1 MSEFDS
7 LPYRPCVGMMIANR
21 QGKIFVGQRL
31 DGRHSQWGDCWQ
43 MPQGGIDEG
52 EDARTAALR
61 ELTEETGLAPEKVEI
76 IAESKEQYFY
86 DLPPELLGKI
96 WKGRFRGQ
104 QQDWFLM
111 RFSGEDEDIDIATK
125 HPEFSAWKWAD
136 PEMLPDMI
144 VPFKRD
150 IYRGLL
156 REFGELI

>member
-1 MSEFDS
+1 
-7 LPYRPCVGMMIANR
+7 MMIANR

-61 ELTEETGLAPEKVEI
+61 ELAEETGLTPDHVEI
-76 IAESKEQYFY
+76 IAQSEEELFY

-96 WKGRFRGQ
+96 WKGRFKGQ
-104 QQDWFLM
+104 RQIWFLM
-111 RFSGEDEDIDIATK
+111 RFSGEDDDIDIATD
-125 HPEFSAWKWAD
+125 HPEFSTWKWAAPD
-136 PEMLPDMI
+136 DLPDLI

-150 IYRGLL
+150 IYRALL
-156 REFGELI
+156 KEFGELI

>member
-61 ELTEETGLAPEKVEI
+61 ELTEETGLTPEMVEI

-111 RFSGEDEDIDIATK
+111 RFSGEDEDIDIATA